1 MMHMRVIILQDAAAI
16 LSTNPCRHVHPIF
29 QFEVFN
35 NSTFTTYCNNMKKLL
50 LESVSPVNSSL
61 ETVIPGMN
69 TRLTGIQVGLD
80 NNGASLAELE
90 QSVAVGFSTAPQQI
104 ETSLKSLFSQF
115 FSVASNHFSL
125 HDDHNDNNNDA
136 TFSSP
141 SINTNPVSVSDI
153 DINNNIEQTSIP
165 GLNYRLTS
173 SPTSATAMWNQWYG
187 LLEYKDVP
195 VVGGIPAMEKA
206 HKATW
211 RKYNSK
217 EQKNFSRLKKMIQHM
232 GILKLEKGN
241 DDTFFTEM
249 DGLFLENP
257 KITPF
262 QNTLKVKVRLIVVDS
277 T

>member
-1 MMHMRVIILQDAAAI
+1 
-16 LSTNPCRHVHPIF
+16 
-29 QFEVFN
+29 
-35 NSTFTTYCNNMKKLL
+35 
-50 LESVSPVNSSL
+50 
-61 ETVIPGMN
+61 
-69 TRLTGIQVGLD
+69 
-80 NNGASLAELE
+80 
-90 QSVAVGFSTAPQQI
+90 
-104 ETSLKSLFSQF
+104 
-115 FSVASNHFSL
+115 
-125 HDDHNDNNNDA
+125 
-136 TFSSP
+136 
-141 SINTNPVSVSDI
+141 
-153 DINNNIEQTSIP
+153 
-165 GLNYRLTS
+165 
-173 SPTSATAMWNQWYG
+173 MWNQWYG

-217 EQKNFSRLKKMIQHM
+217 EQKHFSRFKKMIQDM